1 MTTKMI
7 TIFYQIVYI
16 LSWTEASQEISS
28 LTIPRREGWEVTLS
42 QDVRPHTSG
51 LERFTFCTFLKP
63 EYSRLQS
70 DILLLQIKEFIF
82 DALTL
87 SLDLVQDTLEV
98 GLHKDLRSGWSQAG
112 PHLVLFDT
120 GNLRPRSW
128 LGVCIK
134 MSSKQT
140 VVLTSS
146 DVVLNINLTRTED
159 SQELAVGL

>member
-1 MTTKMI
+1 MI

-16 LSWTEASQEISS
+16 LSWTEAYQEISS
-28 LTIPRREGWEVTLS
+28 LTIPRRGGWEATLS
-42 QDVRPHTSG
+42 LDVTTHQTSD

-82 DALTL
+82 DALIL

-98 GLHKDLRSGWSQAG
+98 GLHNDLRSGWSQAG

-120 GNLRPRSW
+120 VNLRPRSW

-146 DVVLNINLTRTED
+146 DVVLNINLTRTGD

>member
-1 MTTKMI
+1 MTTNMI

-42 QDVRPHTSG
+42 QDVSPHSSH

-120 GNLRPRSW
+120 VNLRPRSW
-128 LGVCIK
+128 LAVCIK

>member
-42 QDVRPHTSG
+42 QDVRPQTSD

-70 DILLLQIKEFIF
+70 DILLLHIKEFIF

-120 GNLRPRSW
+120 VNLSPRSW